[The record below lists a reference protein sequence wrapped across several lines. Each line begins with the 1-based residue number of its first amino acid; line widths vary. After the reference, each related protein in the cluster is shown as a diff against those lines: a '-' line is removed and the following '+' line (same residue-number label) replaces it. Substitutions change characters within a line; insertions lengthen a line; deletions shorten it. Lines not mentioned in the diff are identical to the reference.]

1 MHYRPSQNLY
11 ICKKELRIIQFNNI
25 PAFLDERFTVEVILE
40 YISQQHF
47 CVDRLVYNF
56 VSQEELFEMNV
67 NYLDHTTDTDIISFN
82 YTSGESL
89 RAEFFISLWAVER
102 SAEEES
108 QTTENEFLRVL
119 AHGVL
124 HCMGY
129 NDRNSDEKS
138 EMRKLE
144 DNFIKM
150 FHVKQKTY
158 V

>member
-102 SAEEES
+102 SGR
-108 QTTENEFLRVL
+108 RVTN
-119 AHGVL
+119 H
-124 HCMGY
+124 
-129 NDRNSDEKS
+129 
-138 EMRKLE
+138 
-144 DNFIKM
+144 
-150 FHVKQKTY
+150 
-158 V
+158 

>member
-56 VSQEELFEMNV
+56 ISQEELFEMNV

-108 QTTENEFLRVL
+108 QTTENECLRVL